1 MLTGLTFPVMSLL
14 KTGSLVL
21 MSHFTN
27 TSVIISET
35 YNYARPPQRVNKKK
49 NAHCSTRE
57 DIFFNDAR
65 LACATL
71 PLYAYIEKKFVRT
84 SFFF

>member
-1 MLTGLTFPVMSLL
+1 M
-14 KTGSLVL
+14 GSLVL

-35 YNYARPPQRVNKKK
+35 YNYARPPQRDNKNK
-49 NAHCSTRE
+49 NALLGE
-57 DIFFNDAR
+57 DIFFNDVG

-71 PLYAYIEKKFVRT
+71 ALCIETKFVIT
-84 SFFF
+84 